1 MKISK
6 KNFPKISSEKALMIV
21 VGVHHAKI
29 CLIDEGV
36 VQDIAEVIVK
46 TPQYSD
52 REGQTQHRSSSGT
65 MHGSGWP
72 YERNEE
78 HEQKTFVTALS
89 NELKKIKLSSN
100 NIFLFAASRTVEAV
114 KNLISKTLSIPIQHT
129 FVGNYTKY
137 ENHKLLAMVKKLR
150 DKEIIRKKIIIS
162 SPDALKVLK
171 KSEKVRK
178 IIGKN

>member
-52 REGQTQHRSSSGT
+52 R
-65 MHGSGWP
+65 
-72 YERNEE
+72 N
-78 HEQKTFVTALS
+78 
-89 NELKKIKLSSN
+89 NKK
-100 NIFLFAASRTVEAV
+100 
-114 KNLISKTLSIPIQHT
+114 
-129 FVGNYTKY
+129 
-137 ENHKLLAMVKKLR
+137 KKH
-150 DKEIIRKKIIIS
+150 
-162 SPDALKVLK
+162 SPTT
-171 KSEKVRK
+171 
-178 IIGKN
+178 